1 MRCNEADNCNKSC
14 VIYCILSAFFNEIII
29 HNKFNYKI
37 TLYDVTPKGNL
48 IMLTSLNI
56 STLLIIFFI
65 TVIISVL
72 SGIMFLYSRIPLAY
86 VRVHLFLVA
95 LPPLVAFLGLLF
107 APKNIELG
115 IWYSDILAW
124 LMAFFVLIIG
134 LIIQRYCVQYLMGD
148 RSYRKY
154 FTLFSI
160 TTSFASMAWLAGDVR
175 IMVLSWGVT
184 LIGLTM
190 LISLTS
196 AWKVTRAAAK
206 VTGKLFF
213 IGWAALLLAVLW
225 IAFLTG
231 EWQYTAIFT
240 EVNLAQINGW
250 ESFGINILIILAVMV
265 PAAQFPFQR
274 WLIESVAA
282 PTPVSAIMHAGIVNA
297 GGIILARF
305 SPIFNGD
312 IATIILLLFAS
323 ISVLI
328 GAGISL
334 VHVDYKRLLVG
345 STIGQMGFMLIQ
357 CAMGAYIPAII
368 HLILHGLFKA
378 TLFLRSGSAVRRF
391 NVPSRANERMSYLW
405 IISGRALAFAIG
417 LGFWLIAPEEGY
429 RLISGLILAWSL
441 SVSWTQLVAFGE
453 GNFGR
458 VAGLVI
464 LVVVG
469 SVYFVVHR
477 FFDNA
482 LHTMAFHSVQPPML
496 IIVIV
501 ALILLVGSLM
511 STWVARNRSSVA
523 FSIFY
528 MWLVRIGDAKVE
540 TVERHPNYLKTYL
553 TKGGR

>member
-1 MRCNEADNCNKSC
+1 M
-14 VIYCILSAFFNEIII
+14 F
-29 HNKFNYKI
+29 
-37 TLYDVTPKGNL
+37 
-48 IMLTSLNI
+48 TSLNVSI
-56 STLLIIFFI
+56 LLIIFFI
-65 TVIISVL
+65 TVIVSVL
-72 SGIMFLYSRIPLAY
+72 SGIMFLNSRIPLAY
-86 VRVHLFLVA
+86 VRIHIFLVA
-95 LPPLVAFLGLLF
+95 LPPLVAFIGLIG
-107 APKNIELG
+107 APKNIEVG
-115 IWYSDILAW
+115 FWYSDFLAW
-124 LMAFFVLIIG
+124 LMAFFVLVIG

-154 FTLFSI
+154 FTLFTI
-160 TTSFASMAWLAGDVR
+160 TTSFAAMAWLTGDLR
-175 IMVLSWGVT
+175 IMVISWGVT
-184 LIGLTM
+184 LLGLTL

-206 VTGKLFF
+206 VTGKLFLLS
-213 IGWAALLLAVLW
+213 WVALLLAVVW
-225 IAFLTG
+225 IALLTG
-231 EWQYTAIFT
+231 EWQYTSIFT
-240 EVNLAQINGW
+240 ATNLAQINAW
-250 ESFGINILIILAVMV
+250 ESFGINMLIILAVMV

-312 IATIILLLFAS
+312 IATFVLLLFAS

-378 TLFLRSGSAVRRF
+378 TLFLRSGSAVRHF
-391 NVPSRANERMSYLW
+391 NVPSRASERMSYLW
-405 IISGRALAFAIG
+405 IISGRVLALVIG
-417 LGFWLIAPEEGY
+417 LGFWLTSPGEGY
-429 RLISGLILAWSL
+429 RLVSGLILAWSL

-453 GNFGR
+453 GKFGR
-458 VAGLVI
+458 IMGLLI
-464 LVVVG
+464 LIVVG
-469 SVYFVVHR
+469 AVYFIVHH
-477 FFDNA
+477 FFASA
-482 LHTMAFHSVQPPML
+482 LHTMTFNSVQPPML
-496 IIVIV
+496 VVVIV
-501 ALILLVGSLM
+501 ALMLLIGSLM

-523 FSIFY
+523 FSILY
-528 MWLVRIGDAKVE
+528 MWLVRIGDAKAD

-553 TKGGR
+553 TKGGH